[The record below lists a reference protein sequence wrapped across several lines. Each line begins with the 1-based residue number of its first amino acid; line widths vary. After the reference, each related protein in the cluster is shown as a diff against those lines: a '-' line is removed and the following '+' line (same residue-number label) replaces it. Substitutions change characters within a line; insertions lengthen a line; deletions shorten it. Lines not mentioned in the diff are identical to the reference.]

1 MHETTLLIF
10 AAVAFVGIAT
20 PGPTV
25 LLALTNG
32 SRYGVRR
39 AAYGFAGAMLSD
51 FVLIVA
57 VALGLGALLMA
68 SEFWFSVVKWLG
80 AAYLAYV
87 GIRLL
92 MSNGSLD
99 VAAAQ
104 RSAGT
109 ASGRNASIFA
119 KSFLTAV
126 TNPKGYLFFSAFL
139 PQFLDPLAPLAPQ
152 YVALALTFALLDGV
166 VMFGYALLGARAV
179 RLLKRSGAL
188 WLERTC
194 GAMLLALAGSLAL
207 YRRHAA

>member
-51 FVLIVA
+51 VVLIVA

-68 SEFWFSVVKWLG
+68 SAFWFSVVKWLG

-92 MSNGSLD
+92 MSKGSLD
-99 VAAAQ
+99 VATAAGG
-104 RSAGT
+104 A
-109 ASGRNASIFA
+109 APDRNASIFA

-139 PQFLDPLAPLAPQ
+139 PQFLDPSAPLAPQ
-152 YVALALTFALLDGV
+152 YVALAVTFALLDGV

-179 RLLKRSGAL
+179 RLLKRAGAL

>member
-39 AAYGFAGAMLSD
+39 AAYGFVGAMLSD
-51 FVLIVA
+51 FVLIGA

-68 SEFWFSVVKWLG
+68 SAFWFSVVKWLG

-92 MSNGSLD
+92 MSKGSLD
-99 VAAAQ
+99 VAAAH
-104 RSAGT
+104 GGDT
-109 ASGRNASIFA
+109 SGRNASIFA

-139 PQFLDPLAPLAPQ
+139 PQFLDPSAPLAPQ
-152 YVALALTFALLDGV
+152 YVALAVTFALLDGV

-179 RLLKRSGAL
+179 RLLKRAGAL

-207 YRRHAA
+207 YRRHVA

>member
-1 MHETTLLIF
+1 MHQTTLLIF

-39 AAYGFAGAMLSD
+39 AAYGFVGAMLSD

-68 SEFWFSVVKWLG
+68 SAFWFSVVKWLG

-92 MSNGSLD
+92 TSKGSLD
-99 VAAAQ
+99 VAVAHD
-104 RSAGT
+104 GT
-109 ASGRNASIFA
+109 THGRNASIFA

-139 PQFLDPLAPLAPQ
+139 PQFLDPSAPLAPQ
-152 YVALALTFALLDGV
+152 YVALAVTFALLDGA

-179 RLLKRSGAL
+179 QLLKRSGAL

-194 GAMLLALAGSLAL
+194 GAMLIALAGSLAL

>member
-1 MHETTLLIF
+1 MHETTLLVF

-68 SEFWFSVVKWLG
+68 SAFWFSIVKWLG

-92 MSNGSLD
+92 MSKGSLD
-99 VAAAQ
+99 VAAA
-104 RSAGT
+104 AHGET
-109 ASGRNASIFA
+109 VSGRNASIFA

-139 PQFLDPLAPLAPQ
+139 PQFLDPSAPLAPQ
-152 YVALALTFALLDGV
+152 YVALAVTFALLDGA

-179 RLLKRSGAL
+179 RLLKRAGAL

>member
-1 MHETTLLIF
+1 MHQTTLLIF

-68 SEFWFSVVKWLG
+68 SAFWFSVVKWLG

-87 GIRLL
+87 GIQLL
-92 MSNGSLD
+92 TSKGSLD
-99 VAAAQ
+99 VAVAHD
-104 RSAGT
+104 GT
-109 ASGRNASIFA
+109 THGRNASIFA

-139 PQFLDPLAPLAPQ
+139 PQFLDPSAPLAPQ
-152 YVALALTFALLDGV
+152 YVALAVTFALLDGA

-179 RLLKRSGAL
+179 QLLKRSGAL

-194 GAMLLALAGSLAL
+194 GAMLIALAGSLAL

>member
-1 MHETTLLIF
+1 MHHTTLLIF

-39 AAYGFAGAMLSD
+39 AAYGFAGVMLSD

-57 VALGLGALLMA
+57 VALGLGALLIA
-68 SEFWFSVVKWLG
+68 SAFWFSVVKWLG

-87 GIRLL
+87 GVRLL
-92 MSNGSLD
+92 TSKGTLD
-99 VAAAQ
+99 VATAH
-104 RSAGT
+104 GT
-109 ASGRNASIFA
+109 EAPERNASIFA
-119 KSFLTAV
+119 KSFLTAA

-139 PQFLDPLAPLAPQ
+139 PQFLDPAAALAPQ
-152 YVALALTFALLDGV
+152 YVALAVTFALLDGA

-179 RLLKRSGAL
+179 RVLKRAGAL

-194 GAMLLALAGSLAL
+194 GAMLLVLAGSLAL

>member
-51 FVLIVA
+51 FVLIIA

-68 SEFWFSVVKWLG
+68 SAFWFSVVKWLG

-92 MSNGSLD
+92 MSKGSLD
-99 VAAAQ
+99 VAAAHDG
-104 RSAGT
+104 A

-139 PQFLDPLAPLAPQ
+139 PQFLDPSAPLAPQ
-152 YVALALTFALLDGV
+152 YVALAVTFALLDGA

-179 RLLKRSGAL
+179 RLLKRAGAL

-194 GAMLLALAGSLAL
+194 GAMLLALAGSLAQ

>member
-39 AAYGFAGAMLSD
+39 SAYGFAGAMLSD

-68 SEFWFSVVKWLG
+68 SAFWFSVVKWLG

-92 MSNGSLD
+92 TSKGSLD
-99 VAAAQ
+99 VAAAHA
-104 RSAGT
+104 SA
-109 ASGRNASIFA
+109 APERNASIFA

-139 PQFLDPLAPLAPQ
+139 PQFLDPSAPLAPQ
-152 YVALALTFALLDGV
+152 YVALAVTFALLDGV

>member
-68 SEFWFSVVKWLG
+68 SAFWFSVVKWLG

-92 MSNGSLD
+92 TSKGALD

-104 RSAGT
+104 HGT
-109 ASGRNASIFA
+109 ATERNASIFA

-126 TNPKGYLFFSAFL
+126 TNPKGYLLFSAFL
-139 PQFLDPLAPLAPQ
+139 PQFLDPSAPLAPQ
-152 YVALALTFALLDGV
+152 YVALAVTFALLDGV

-179 RLLKRSGAL
+179 RLLKRAGAL

>member
-68 SEFWFSVVKWLG
+68 SAFWFSVVKWLG

-92 MSNGSLD
+92 TSKGSLD
-99 VAAAQ
+99 VATAHGGAAPE
-104 RSAGT
+104 
-109 ASGRNASIFA
+109 RNASIFA

-139 PQFLDPLAPLAPQ
+139 PQFLDPSAPLAPQ
-152 YVALALTFALLDGV
+152 YVALAVTFALLDGA

-179 RLLKRSGAL
+179 RLLKRAGAL

>member
-1 MHETTLLIF
+1 MHATTLLIF

-32 SRYGVRR
+32 SRHGVRR

-68 SEFWFSVVKWLG
+68 SAFWFSVVKWLG

-92 MSNGSLD
+92 MSKGSLD

-104 RSAGT
+104 NGT
-109 ASGRNASIFA
+109 ATERNASIFA
-119 KSFLTAV
+119 KSLLTAV

-139 PQFLDPLAPLAPQ
+139 PQFLDPSAPLAPQ
-152 YVALALTFALLDGV
+152 YVALAVTFALLDGA

-188 WLERTC
+188 WLDRTC

>member
-1 MHETTLLIF
+1 MHETTLLVF

-39 AAYGFAGAMLSD
+39 AAHGFAGAMLSD

-68 SEFWFSVVKWLG
+68 SAFWFSVVKWLG

-92 MSNGSLD
+92 MSKGSLD
-99 VAAAQ
+99 VAAAHGE
-104 RSAGT
+104 AV
-109 ASGRNASIFA
+109 SGRNASIFA

-139 PQFLDPLAPLAPQ
+139 PQFLDPSAPLAPQ
-152 YVALALTFALLDGV
+152 YVALAVTFALLDGA

-179 RLLKRSGAL
+179 RLLKRAGAL

>member
-1 MHETTLLIF
+1 MHETTLLVF

-39 AAYGFAGAMLSD
+39 AAYGFAGA
-51 FVLIVA
+51 
-57 VALGLGALLMA
+57 LLMA
-68 SEFWFSVVKWLG
+68 SAFWFSVVKWLG

-92 MSNGSLD
+92 MSKGSLD
-99 VAAAQ
+99 VAAAHGE
-104 RSAGT
+104 AV
-109 ASGRNASIFA
+109 SGRNASIFA

-139 PQFLDPLAPLAPQ
+139 PQFLDPSAPLAPQ
-152 YVALALTFALLDGV
+152 YVALAVTFALLDGA

-179 RLLKRSGAL
+179 RLLKRAGAL

>member
-39 AAYGFAGAMLSD
+39 AAYGFVGAMLSD

-68 SEFWFSVVKWLG
+68 SAFWFSVVKWLG

-92 MSNGSLD
+92 MSKGSLD
-99 VAAAQ
+99 VAAAHG
-104 RSAGT
+104 AD

-139 PQFLDPLAPLAPQ
+139 PQFLDPSAPLAPQ
-152 YVALALTFALLDGV
+152 YVALAVTFALLDGV

-179 RLLKRSGAL
+179 RLLKRAGAL

>member
-68 SEFWFSVVKWLG
+68 SAFWFSVVKWLG

-92 MSNGSLD
+92 MSKGRSTSPPRT
-99 VAAAQ
+99 VA
-104 RSAGT
+104 T
-109 ASGRNASIFA
+109 H
-119 KSFLTAV
+119 
-126 TNPKGYLFFSAFL
+126 P
-139 PQFLDPLAPLAPQ
+139 
-152 YVALALTFALLDGV
+152 
-166 VMFGYALLGARAV
+166 GA
-179 RLLKRSGAL
+179 
-188 WLERTC
+188 T
-194 GAMLLALAGSLAL
+194 
-207 YRRHAA
+207 RRYSRRVSSPR

>member
-1 MHETTLLIF
+1 MHATTLLIF

-32 SRYGVRR
+32 SRHGVRR

-68 SEFWFSVVKWLG
+68 SAFWFSVVKWLG

-92 MSNGSLD
+92 MSKGSLD

-104 RSAGT
+104 NGT
-109 ASGRNASIFA
+109 ATERNASIFA
-119 KSFLTAV
+119 KSLLTAV

-139 PQFLDPLAPLAPQ
+139 PQFLDPSAPLAPQ
-152 YVALALTFALLDGV
+152 YVALAVTFALLDGA

-179 RLLKRSGAL
+179 RLLKRTGAL
-188 WLERTC
+188 WLDRTC

>member
-1 MHETTLLIF
+1 MQETTLLIF

-39 AAYGFAGAMLSD
+39 AAWGFAGAMLSD

-68 SEFWFSVVKWLG
+68 SAFWFSVVKWLG

-92 MSNGSLD
+92 TSKGALD
-99 VAAAQ
+99 VAAAHGD
-104 RSAGT
+104 A
-109 ASGRNASIFA
+109 ASERNASIFA

-139 PQFLDPLAPLAPQ
+139 PQFLDPSTPLAPQ
-152 YVALALTFALLDGV
+152 YVALAVTFALLDGV

>member
-1 MHETTLLIF
+1 MHQTTLLIF

-51 FVLIVA
+51 LVLIVA

-68 SEFWFSVVKWLG
+68 SAFWFSVVKWLG

-92 MSNGSLD
+92 TSKGSLD
-99 VAAAQ
+99 VAAAHGG
-104 RSAGT
+104 A
-109 ASGRNASIFA
+109 APERNASIFA

-139 PQFLDPLAPLAPQ
+139 PQFLDPSAPLAPQ
-152 YVALALTFALLDGV
+152 YVALAVTFALLDGA
-166 VMFGYALLGARAV
+166 VMFGYALLGERAV

>member
-68 SEFWFSVVKWLG
+68 SAFWFSVVKWLG

-92 MSNGSLD
+92 MSKGALD
-99 VAAAQ
+99 VAVADGGAASS
-104 RSAGT
+104 RH
-109 ASGRNASIFA
+109 NASIFA

-139 PQFLDPLAPLAPQ
+139 PQFLDPSAPLAPQ
-152 YVALALTFALLDGV
+152 YVALAVTFALLDGV

-179 RLLKRSGAL
+179 RLLKRAGAL

>member
-68 SEFWFSVVKWLG
+68 SAFWFSVVKWLG

-92 MSNGSLD
+92 TSKGSLD
-99 VAAAQ
+99 VAAAHGG
-104 RSAGT
+104 A
-109 ASGRNASIFA
+109 APEPNASIFA

-139 PQFLDPLAPLAPQ
+139 PQFLDPSAPLAPQ
-152 YVALALTFALLDGV
+152 YVALAVTFALLDGA

-179 RLLKRSGAL
+179 RLLKRSSAL

>member
-1 MHETTLLIF
+1 MHEATLLIF

-68 SEFWFSVVKWLG
+68 SAFWFSVVKWLG

-92 MSNGSLD
+92 MSK
-99 VAAAQ
+99 AARRRRRARWRPIRAQ
-104 RSAGT
+104 RVDLREEFPHGGDEPEGLSVLLRLPA
-109 ASGRNASIFA
+109 
-119 KSFLTAV
+119 AV
-126 TNPKGYLFFSAFL
+126 PRSVRA
-139 PQFLDPLAPLAPQ
+139 ARAQ
-152 YVALALTFALLDGV
+152 YVALAITFALLDG
-166 VMFGYALLGARAV
+166 
-179 RLLKRSGAL
+179 S
-188 WLERTC
+188 
-194 GAMLLALAGSLAL
+194 
-207 YRRHAA
+207 